1 MVDEHPILGIK
12 YLLDKKLK
20 PFLQVNFYFVNFG
33 NICVEVSIP
42 RWSPNPK
49 EIILAGRAGF
59 DLGLTCL
66 TTFFLNTVFHYI
78 FCCTVY
84 TEGFLVRL

>member
-1 MVDEHPILGIK
+1 VGNSGQPIEWGEWGIVLPGMRVVDEHPILGIK

-20 PFLQVNFYFVNFG
+20 PFLQINFYFVNFG

-66 TTFFLNTVFHYI
+66 TTFF
-78 FCCTVY
+78 
-84 TEGFLVRL
+84 